1 MVIPKIEPF
10 ENFPLYG
17 NNKMTVTMFSRNLGA
32 LEMLPYISE
41 NSHATFE
48 IYLHGKNQQWYM
60 YVHTH
65 YTIFLVKIH
74 HKDNDYARSLPNF

>member
-48 IYLHGKNQQWYM
+48 IYLHGKNQQ
-60 YVHTH
+60 
-65 YTIFLVKIH
+65 
-74 HKDNDYARSLPNF
+74 